1 MIRKNPDLKINSGEK
16 FIEAAQLVGSHR
28 RPVVWMLAIQVT
40 LLGLL
45 LIGLANPVTII
56 LAVAIFGLLA
66 GFLRYSN
73 LVWLTAFLTLVVG
86 ARFFQNDVRQDFFIE
101 SDLFLDCVLIL
112 LTLVASFRYIELRS
126 YSRSFELGKS
136 YSYRKLKTNKPS
148 LVSAFNTVV
157 GQLIRRQWYNSV
169 VAIFAAYWLLWS
181 IPVTKQ
187 WTQEYWLDP
196 TGGRFIFLGLALF
209 FGWFICRAVFS
220 MWDWFC
226 LTPKQADVAM
236 RSWAN
241 REFWSP
247 MASVERRRSK
257 LRRADHDND

>member
-1 MIRKNPDLKINSGEK
+1 
-16 FIEAAQLVGSHR
+16 
-28 RPVVWMLAIQVT
+28 MLAIQVT

-136 YSYRKLKTNKPS
+136 YSYRKLKTNKPAKEQCQAQKDKPPS
-148 LVSAFNTVV
+148 SRI
-157 GQLIRRQWYNSV
+157 QPI
-169 VAIFAAYWLLWS
+169 LLG
-181 IPVTKQ
+181 P
-187 WTQEYWLDP
+187 L
-196 TGGRFIFLGLALF
+196 
-209 FGWFICRAVFS
+209 
-220 MWDWFC
+220 
-226 LTPKQADVAM
+226 
-236 RSWAN
+236 
-241 REFWSP
+241 
-247 MASVERRRSK
+247 
-257 LRRADHDND
+257 LRYRDAPQ